1 MLPTI
6 LRRFIRRRSQG
17 NQIGDVISG
26 LYIYEAFDRTSVF
39 QKNVYSSLGKA
50 DLHQYYFSA
59 AVLLLFLMM
68 GVNYGYLYQKQS
80 RAVEEKSEFTVSA
93 KEKCIDQSASY
104 DRSAVACGSF
114 GVCCGLS
121 GIREVSSVFLWF
133 DREVLPGTLLL
144 AAVIA
149 AYFQLIY
156 TISGREHQRND
167 RAACGQCFSDHGF
180 RCCDPYCI
188 SAGTFG
194 KIGTFFPLTF
204 GTAII

>member
-1 MLPTI
+1 MLSLPEQFYEDVDSGKNTPATI
-6 LRRFIRRRSQG
+6 YFPENAPLNTRVFGELVADGVSLLRTAEAGVYATYDTAQIYQAEISRD
-17 NQIGDVISG
+17 QIGDVISE

-50 DLHQYYFSA
+50 DIHQYYFSA

-121 GIREVSSVFLWF
+121 GIREVSSVFF
-133 DREVLPGTLLL
+133 V
-144 AAVIA
+144 V
-149 AYFQLIY
+149 
-156 TISGREHQRND
+156 
-167 RAACGQCFSDHGF
+167 
-180 RCCDPYCI
+180 
-188 SAGTFG
+188 
-194 KIGTFFPLTF
+194 
-204 GTAII
+204 

>member
-1 MLPTI
+1 MLW
-6 LRRFIRRRSQG
+6 R
-17 NQIGDVISG
+17 
-26 LYIYEAFDRTSVF
+26 
-39 QKNVYSSLGKA
+39 K
-50 DLHQYYFSA
+50 
-59 AVLLLFLMM
+59 
-68 GVNYGYLYQKQS
+68 
-80 RAVEEKSEFTVSA
+80 KSEFTVSA

-121 GIREVSSVFLWF
+121 GIRKYHLSFLWF

-156 TISGREHQRND
+156 TISGESTR
-167 RAACGQCFSDHGF
+167 
-180 RCCDPYCI
+180 
-188 SAGTFG
+188 GTIVLLAVNVFQIMASGVVIPTAYLPELFG

-204 GTAII
+204 WDSYYLKLLFFGIKGQETRQLILMFVVLFAASVLWAKAAGHFGKVEREEHKKEAV